1 MRGGGVLLVAPA
13 SRLAARLGAR
23 TYLTSFCRTGVP
35 TSWQYAR
42 SYLNGR
48 VVHLRRVELLIAACF
63 ILLPRIHHHATV
75 VEGVRVSIASTL
87 SFILFSKT
95 SISHCIVAL
104 SLASGYPTKR
114 STVCPPA
121 AHTIPIAGR
130 SGEDH
135 GIKIAGLRPNLEP
148 ILDLN
153 ICERQAGEQSRL
165 QKSIQCP
172 R

>member
-95 SISHCIVAL
+95 SIFTLYRRAESRQRL
-104 SLASGYPTKR
+104 SNETEHSLPPSRPYDPHRRPERRRSWHKDHWTSNESRAHSG
-114 STVCPPA
+114 SE
-121 AHTIPIAGR
+121 HM
-130 SGEDH
+130 
-135 GIKIAGLRPNLEP
+135 
-148 ILDLN
+148 
-153 ICERQAGEQSRL
+153 
-165 QKSIQCP
+165 
-172 R
+172 